1 MCINFYK
8 YARSDYDIACLVK
21 EYCTNHDLDPGR
33 CWHLQQAIEKM
44 LKLLIGTLG
53 GSYAKTSNIY
63 TLYNQ
68 YLKLGGCEIPNM
80 GSCATIVSEWYIS
93 ARYDAI
99 NIAVTEDMFN
109 KVERIYLRLCDVY
122 QELTTF
128 NSEEFLKNYYREKY
142 SLLPMS
148 SIKAC
153 KTEED
158 CLKLIDQLKGV
169 INN

>member
-8 YARSDYDIACLVK
+8 YARNDYEIARLVK
-21 EYCTNHDLDPGR
+21 ENCDNNDLDSGR

-53 GSYAKTSNIY
+53 GSYNKTHNLY

-68 YLKLGGCEIPNM
+68 YLNLGGCEIADMN
-80 GSCATIVSEWYIS
+80 SCANIVSEWAIS
-93 ARYDAI
+93 ARYDAV
-99 NIAVTEDMFN
+99 NIIVTEDMFD

-128 NSEEFLKNYYREKY
+128 DPEKFLKNYYGEKY
-142 SLLPMS
+142 DMLPVPS
-148 SIKAC
+148 VKAC

-158 CLKLIDQLKGV
+158 CLELIDQLKGV